1 MEELNLKE
9 ALVLVKKYNKMTP
22 KEREPIQKQRFYAM
36 VTWARKHNPIYAE
49 HFKNLGINFFMRDV
63 PYIERNYLLENK
75 DLWKSDSVVNM
86 EVEQAI
92 NTIRSFSFDRDYYSF
107 ILKKSRAVI
116 ISSSDGSL
124 QQAAWSKST
133 TVLSVFSPIDELVNR
148 LNEIRPA
155 FLWAYPST
163 LEKLLEYK
171 MNGRLNIKPV
181 LIIAG
186 GEHLTDRFRSK
197 LINEF
202 GSTVQATYTSAEFG
216 IVASE
221 CQMGHLHV
229 NDDWIILEG
238 VDEKG
243 KPCTSTETPA
253 KILITNMYKTDYPI
267 IRMTLPDN
275 VRFHKKPCDCG
286 NPSPCISIIAAKD
299 DLISLEPNTM
309 GDLYTPP
316 QTGINLQTNNGE
328 VELRTEDFNSLF
340 SDISGIINYQ
350 LLIYANNNI
359 SVRLSVEVESM
370 KPILFLQAE
379 QNLRKF
385 LKEKGINA
393 SAITMDADAPLQDE
407 QNGKLKNIIDC
418 R

>member
-1 MEELNLKE
+1 MDELNLKE
-9 ALVLVKKYNKMTP
+9 AVALVKKYNKMTP
-22 KEREPIQKQRFYAM
+22 KEREPVQKQRFYAM

-49 HFKNLGINFFMRDV
+49 HFKNLGVNFFMRDV
-63 PYIERNYLLENK
+63 PYIERDYLHENK
-75 DLWKSDSVVNM
+75 DLWESDSTVNM
-86 EVEQAI
+86 EVVQAI
-92 NTIRSFSFDRDYYSF
+92 NTVRSFSFERDYCSF
-107 ILKKSRAVI
+107 LLKKSKAVI
-116 ISSSDGSL
+116 ISSTDGSL

-133 TVLSVFSPIDELVNR
+133 TVLSVFSPIEKLVSQ
-148 LNEIRPA
+148 LNELKPA
-155 FLWAYPST
+155 YLWAYPST

-171 MNGRLNIKPV
+171 ISGKLKIKPV

-186 GEHLTDRFRSK
+186 GEHLTDKFRSK
-197 LINEF
+197 LIDEF

-216 IVASE
+216 LVASE

-229 NDDWIILEG
+229 NDDWIILEA

-243 KPCTSTETPA
+243 KPCASDEEPD

-275 VRFHKKPCDCG
+275 IRFHQRPCDCG
-286 NPSPCISIIAAKD
+286 NPSPCISIVTAKD

-309 GDLYTPP
+309 GDLYTPS
-316 QTGINLQTNNGE
+316 QSGINLQTNNGDI
-328 VELRTEDFNSLF
+328 ELRTEDFNTLF
-340 SDISGIINYQ
+340 DSINGVVNYQ

-359 SVRLSVEVESM
+359 SVRLDVEVESM
-370 KPILFLQAE
+370 KPIIFLQAE
-379 QNLRKF
+379 QGLRK
-385 LKEKGINA
+385 LLREKGITA